1 MDFIVRTYNEPTYNT
16 FYILRYKKQRR
27 VRCVR

>member
-1 MDFIVRTYNEPTYNT
+1 MDFIVRTYNGPTYNT
-16 FYILRYKKQRR
+16 FYIPRYKKQRR